1 NLLLHHHLH
10 KLHLLFPTSIDQP
23 TSSNYQHNPN
33 FTSSTHSNQ
42 PHNPKPP
49 LSNSP
54 FWPNPPYPHPNL
66 QTPSYPPPPTPSY
79 LFLNFHTT
87 PGTTPI
93 IFSTSNFSKMSP
105 RPRSNRKSI
114 AFKTPAAAARWRKM
128 MSEGAAPQA
137 PESSRAAPQAPES
150 SRAASPP

>member
-1 NLLLHHHLH
+1 
-10 KLHLLFPTSIDQP
+10 
-23 TSSNYQHNPN
+23 
-33 FTSSTHSNQ
+33 
-42 PHNPKPP
+42 
-49 LSNSP
+49 
-54 FWPNPPYPHPNL
+54 
-66 QTPSYPPPPTPSY
+66 PSYPPPPTPSY
-79 LFLNFHTT
+79 LFSSFHTT

-105 RPRSNRKSI
+105 RPRSNRKAI

-150 SRAASPP
+150 SRAASPPTVSQPVESPSPIRQVPLEDEGPKRESSA